1 MQTKRERFLWTAPEK
16 LFSCS
21 AGTPARVLSSSID
34 YSKFE
39 KEKFDYAV
47 SSAANAI
54 NFITMLTIYNSD
66 DVALFAYL
74 AATSGILGIS
84 TLVKF
89 FKCNDK
95 LQELKD
101 SSFFDELHDA
111 ERNIKKW

>member
-1 MQTKRERFLWTAPEK
+1 MFGEERLEVKDVQSNTEISKLEREK
-16 LFSCS
+16 
-21 AGTPARVLSSSID
+21 V
-34 YSKFE
+34 
-39 KEKFDYAV
+39 DYAV

-101 SSFFDELHDA
+101 INILYQSQE
-111 ERNIKKW
+111 ERGNNKK

>member
-1 MQTKRERFLWTAPEK
+1 MFGEERLEVKDVQSNTEILKLEREK
-16 LFSCS
+16 
-21 AGTPARVLSSSID
+21 V
-34 YSKFE
+34 
-39 KEKFDYAV
+39 DYAV

-95 LQELKD
+95 LLELKD
-101 SSFFDELHDA
+101 INILYQSQE
-111 ERNIKKW
+111 ERGNNKKWQILTKKMF

>member
-1 MQTKRERFLWTAPEK
+1 MFGEERLEVKDVQSNTEISKLEREK
-16 LFSCS
+16 
-21 AGTPARVLSSSID
+21 V
-34 YSKFE
+34 
-39 KEKFDYAV
+39 DYAV

-66 DVALFAYL
+66 DIALFAYL

-101 SSFFDELHDA
+101 INILYQSQE
-111 ERNIKKW
+111 ERGNNKK

>member
-1 MQTKRERFLWTAPEK
+1 MFREERLEVKDVQSNTEISKLEREK
-16 LFSCS
+16 
-21 AGTPARVLSSSID
+21 V
-34 YSKFE
+34 
-39 KEKFDYAV
+39 DYAV

-101 SSFFDELHDA
+101 INILYQSQE
-111 ERNIKKW
+111 ERGNNKK

>member
-1 MQTKRERFLWTAPEK
+1 MSGEERLEVKNVQSNTEISKLEREK
-16 LFSCS
+16 
-21 AGTPARVLSSSID
+21 V
-34 YSKFE
+34 
-39 KEKFDYAV
+39 DYAV

-101 SSFFDELHDA
+101 INILYQSQE
-111 ERNIKKW
+111 ERGNNKK

>member
-1 MQTKRERFLWTAPEK
+1 MFGEERLEVKDVQSNTEMSK
-16 LFSCS
+16 L
-21 AGTPARVLSSSID
+21 
-34 YSKFE
+34 E
-39 KEKFDYAV
+39 KEKVDYAV

-101 SSFFDELHDA
+101 INILYQSQE
-111 ERNIKKW
+111 ERGNNKK

>member
-1 MQTKRERFLWTAPEK
+1 MFREERLEVKDVQSNTEISKLEREK
-16 LFSCS
+16 
-21 AGTPARVLSSSID
+21 V
-34 YSKFE
+34 
-39 KEKFDYAV
+39 DYAV

-101 SSFFDELHDA
+101 INILYQSQE
-111 ERNIKKW
+111 ERGNNKKWQILTKKMF

>member
-1 MQTKRERFLWTAPEK
+1 MFGEERLEVKDVQSNTEILKLEREK
-16 LFSCS
+16 
-21 AGTPARVLSSSID
+21 V
-34 YSKFE
+34 
-39 KEKFDYAV
+39 DYAV

-95 LQELKD
+95 LLELKD
-101 SSFFDELHDA
+101 INILYQSQE
-111 ERNIKKW
+111 ERGNNKK

>member
-1 MQTKRERFLWTAPEK
+1 MSGEERLEVKNVQSNTEISKLEREK
-16 LFSCS
+16 
-21 AGTPARVLSSSID
+21 V
-34 YSKFE
+34 
-39 KEKFDYAV
+39 DYAV

-95 LQELKD
+95 LQELKG
-101 SSFFDELHDA
+101 SSFFYELPDEG
-111 ERNIKKW
+111 RNIKK

>member
-1 MQTKRERFLWTAPEK
+1 MSGEERLEVKSVQSNTEISKLEREK
-16 LFSCS
+16 
-21 AGTPARVLSSSID
+21 VD
-34 YSKFE
+34 YV
-39 KEKFDYAV
+39 V

-101 SSFFDELHDA
+101 INILYQSQE
-111 ERNIKKW
+111 ERGNNKK

>member
-1 MQTKRERFLWTAPEK
+1 MFGEERLEVKDVQSNTEISKLEREK
-16 LFSCS
+16 
-21 AGTPARVLSSSID
+21 V
-34 YSKFE
+34 
-39 KEKFDYAV
+39 DYAV

-66 DVALFAYL
+66 DVTLFAYL

-95 LQELKD
+95 LLELKD
-101 SSFFDELHDA
+101 INILYQSQE
-111 ERNIKKW
+111 ERGNNKK